1 MRSPVRNPMRTGELA
16 VTARAAAFITA
27 QPSAAIRRLFRNAP
41 VDDASA
47 WDGNWAW
54 SLPLIL
60 VTVIFHV
67 IGLVFINQRVVRAKR
82 FLHQGRGSLA
92 VFSMILGAA
101 TLVAI
106 LLHAIEAAIW
116 ATVYK
121 TLGALPDGKSAV
133 LYSLSAMTTYGHEHF
148 DLANHW
154 QLMGALEA
162 LNGMILFGLTT
173 AFLYGMIRELLTQ
186 RSAQDVAP

>member
-1 MRSPVRNPMRTGELA
+1 
-16 VTARAAAFITA
+16 
-27 QPSAAIRRLFRNAP
+27 
-41 VDDASA
+41 VDDASV

-67 IGLVFINQRVVRAKR
+67 MGLVFINQKVIRAKR
-82 FLHQGRGSLA
+82 FLRKGRSFLA
-92 VFSMILGAA
+92 VFSTILGAA
-101 TLVAI
+101 TLVTI

-116 ATVYK
+116 ASVYK
-121 TLGALPDGKSAV
+121 TLGALPDGKSAA
-133 LYSLSAMTTYGHEHF
+133 LYSLSAMTTYGHEHLN
-148 DLANHW
+148 LANHW

-173 AFLYGMIRELLTQ
+173 AFLYGMIRELLMQ
-186 RSAQDVAP
+186 RSAQDLGP

>member
-1 MRSPVRNPMRTGELA
+1 M
-16 VTARAAAFITA
+16 
-27 QPSAAIRRLFRNAP
+27 
-41 VDDASA
+41 DDASV

-60 VTVIFHV
+60 ITVVFHV
-67 IGLVFINQRVVRAKR
+67 IGLVFINERVIRAKR
-82 FLHQGRGSLA
+82 FLSAQRSFLVGLS
-92 VFSMILGAA
+92 VILGAA

-106 LLHAIEAAIW
+106 ILHALEAAIW
-116 ATVYK
+116 AGVYQA
-121 TLGALPDGKSAV
+121 LGALPDSKSSL
-133 LYSLSAMTTYGHEHF
+133 LYSLGAMTTYGHEHF

-173 AFLYGMIRELLTQ
+173 AFLYGMIRELLAH
-186 RSAQDVAP
+186 RGGKASA

>member
-1 MRSPVRNPMRTGELA
+1 MGSPVRNPMRTGELP
-16 VTARAAAFITA
+16 VTAGAAAFITA
-27 QPSAAIRRLFRNAP
+27 QPSAANRRPFRNTP
-41 VDDASA
+41 VDDAA
-47 WDGNWAW
+47 VWDGNWAW

-67 IGLVFINQRVVRAKR
+67 IGLVFINQRVIRAKR
-82 FLHQGRGSLA
+82 FLRKGRGYLA
-92 VFSMILGAA
+92 VFSVILGAA

-116 ATVYK
+116 ASVYK
-121 TLGALPDGKSAV
+121 TLGALPDGKSAA

-173 AFLYGMIRELLTQ
+173 AFLYGMIRELLAQ
-186 RSAQDVAP
+186 RSAEDAGP

>member
-1 MRSPVRNPMRTGELA
+1 
-16 VTARAAAFITA
+16 
-27 QPSAAIRRLFRNAP
+27 

-54 SLPLIL
+54 SLPLIII
-60 VTVIFHV
+60 TVIFHV
-67 IGLVFINQRVVRAKR
+67 IGLVFINERVIRAR
-82 FLHQGRGSLA
+82 AFVARRRSFLVGLSI
-92 VFSMILGAA
+92 ILGAA
-101 TLVAI
+101 TLAAI
-106 LLHAIEAAIW
+106 ILHAIEAAIW
-116 ATVYK
+116 AAIYLA
-121 TLGALPDGKSAV
+121 LGALPDSKSAL

-173 AFLYGMIRELLTQ
+173 AFLYGMIRELLAD
-186 RSAQDVAP
+186 RRDKNAVHSAL

>member
-1 MRSPVRNPMRTGELA
+1 
-16 VTARAAAFITA
+16 
-27 QPSAAIRRLFRNAP
+27 
-41 VDDASA
+41 VDNASA

-60 VTVIFHV
+60 ITVIFHV
-67 IGLVFINQRVVRAKR
+67 IGLVFINERVIRAKG
-82 FLHQGRGSLA
+82 FLARRRSFHVGLSL
-92 VFSMILGAA
+92 ILGAA

-106 LLHAIEAAIW
+106 ILHAIEAAIW
-116 ATVYK
+116 AGVYLA
-121 TLGALPDGKSAV
+121 LGALPDSKSAV

-173 AFLYGMIRELLTQ
+173 AFLYGMIRELLAVRQ
-186 RSAQDVAP
+186 DNSA

>member
-1 MRSPVRNPMRTGELA
+1 MN
-16 VTARAAAFITA
+16 
-27 QPSAAIRRLFRNAP
+27 
-41 VDDASA
+41 DASA

-67 IGLVFINQRVVRAKR
+67 ISLAFLNERVIRAKR
-82 FLHQGRGSLA
+82 FLARRRNFLVGLSI
-92 VFSMILGAA
+92 VLGAA
-101 TLVAI
+101 TMVAI
-106 LLHAIEAAIW
+106 ILHAVEATIW
-116 ATVYK
+116 ALVYQA
-121 TLGALPDGKSAV
+121 LGALPDSKSAL
-133 LYSLSAMTTYGHEHF
+133 LYSLGAMTTYGHEHF

-173 AFLYGMIRELLTQ
+173 AFLYGMIRELLAA
-186 RSAQDVAP
+186 RQDKTAA

>member
-1 MRSPVRNPMRTGELA
+1 M
-16 VTARAAAFITA
+16 
-27 QPSAAIRRLFRNAP
+27 
-41 VDDASA
+41 DDASV

-60 VTVIFHV
+60 ITVIFHV
-67 IGLVFINQRVVRAKR
+67 IGLVFINERVIRAKR
-82 FLHQGRGSLA
+82 FLARSFLLGLSL
-92 VFSMILGAA
+92 ILGAA

-106 LLHAIEAAIW
+106 ILHAVEAAIW
-116 ATVYK
+116 AGVYQA
-121 TLGALPDGKSAV
+121 LGALPDSKSAL

-173 AFLYGMIRELLTQ
+173 AFLYGMIRELLAG
-186 RSAQDVAP
+186 RGEKSD

>member
-1 MRSPVRNPMRTGELA
+1 
-16 VTARAAAFITA
+16 
-27 QPSAAIRRLFRNAP
+27 
-41 VDDASA
+41 VDDASV

-60 VTVIFHV
+60 MTVIFHV
-67 IGLVFINQRVVRAKR
+67 IGLVFINERVLLAKR
-82 FLHQGRGSLA
+82 FLARRRSFLVGLSI
-92 VFSMILGAA
+92 ILGAA

-106 LLHAIEAAIW
+106 ILHAIEAGIW
-116 ATVYK
+116 AGVYQA
-121 TLGALPDGKSAV
+121 LGALPDSKSAL

-154 QLMGALEA
+154 QLMGSLEA

-173 AFLYGMIRELLTQ
+173 AFLYGMIRELLAV
-186 RSAQDVAP
+186 RRDNSA

>member
-1 MRSPVRNPMRTGELA
+1 
-16 VTARAAAFITA
+16 
-27 QPSAAIRRLFRNAP
+27 
-41 VDDASA
+41 VDDATV

-54 SLPLIL
+54 SLPLIV

-67 IGLVFINQRVVRAKR
+67 IGLVFINERVIRAKHYFKKNWGFLLR
-82 FLHQGRGSLA
+82 FAL
-92 VFSMILGAA
+92 ILGAA

-106 LLHAIEAAIW
+106 LLHSVEAVIW
-116 ATVYK
+116 AAVYE
-121 TLGALPDGKSAV
+121 TLGALPDGKSAL

-173 AFLYGMIRELLTQ
+173 AFLYGMIRELLAD
-186 RSAQDVAP
+186 RSVPATKG

>member
-1 MRSPVRNPMRTGELA
+1 M
-16 VTARAAAFITA
+16 
-27 QPSAAIRRLFRNAP
+27 
-41 VDDASA
+41 DDASV

-60 VTVIFHV
+60 ITVIFHV
-67 IGLVFINQRVVRAKR
+67 IGLVFINERVIFAKR
-82 FLHQGRGSLA
+82 FLARRHSFLVGLSI
-92 VFSMILGAA
+92 ILGAA

-106 LLHAIEAAIW
+106 ILHAIEAAIW
-116 ATVYK
+116 AGVYQA
-121 TLGALPDGKSAV
+121 LGALTDSKSAV

-173 AFLYGMIRELLTQ
+173 AFLYGMIRELLAV
-186 RSAQDVAP
+186 RRDN

>member
-1 MRSPVRNPMRTGELA
+1 MN
-16 VTARAAAFITA
+16 
-27 QPSAAIRRLFRNAP
+27 
-41 VDDASA
+41 DASV

-60 VTVIFHV
+60 ITVIFHV
-67 IGLVFINQRVVRAKR
+67 IGLVFINERVIRAKR
-82 FLHQGRGSLA
+82 FVAGQGSLLLGLSI
-92 VFSMILGAA
+92 VLGAA
-101 TLVAI
+101 TLGAI
-106 LLHAIEAAIW
+106 ILHAIEAAIW
-116 ATVYK
+116 AGVYQA
-121 TLGALPDGKSAV
+121 LGALPDSKSAL

-173 AFLYGMIRELLTQ
+173 AFLYGMIRELLAGRRDKT
-186 RSAQDVAP
+186 A